1 MSAVNRVLHQE
12 GVPTHIRMF
21 QLRRNDKGTLAG
33 LSTPFAP
40 IDQLL
45 AHRNTILRAAL
56 TVDPTVIDITANE
69 TWRRVKIHGVP
80 LNRYLGKGTHGLEK
94 LREEIEAE
102 NEGVEIPMQ
111 IRWLGRVPDIKQRS
125 AEGAIRGS
133 SVTFVVR
140 GQPMADKI
148 IKSGLRVAG
157 RQYQV
162 EAFVEA

>member
-1 MSAVNRVLHQE
+1 M
-12 GVPTHIRMF
+12 PF
-21 QLRRNDKGTLAG
+21 
-33 LSTPFAP
+33 TP
-40 IDQLL
+40 INQLL

-56 TVDPTVIDITANE
+56 TVDPTVIDITAYE
-69 TWRRVKIHGVP
+69 TWHRVKIYGVP

-125 AEGAIRGS
+125 VEGAIRGS

-140 GQPMADKI
+140 TAH
-148 IKSGLRVAG
+148 G
-157 RQYQV
+157 RQDHQGRP
-162 EAFVEA
+162 

>member
-1 MSAVNRVLHQE
+1 M
-12 GVPTHIRMF
+12 
-21 QLRRNDKGTLAG
+21 AG
-33 LSTPFAP
+33 LSTPFAR

-45 AHRNTILRAAL
+45 AYRNTILGAGL
-56 TVDPTVIDITANE
+56 TVDPTVVDISANE

-125 AEGAIRGS
+125 VEGAIRGS

-140 GQPMADKI
+140 TAH
-148 IKSGLRVAG
+148 G
-157 RQYQV
+157 RQDHQGRP
-162 EAFVEA
+162 